1 MQNGVGQ
8 IHNFNHIDKNGGW
21 IYTKLLPVTD
31 GPSGLRVKA
40 VGSRNPEAVQH
51 ALQETGITL
60 GPPSFLL
67 QAYHSPDVTL
77 F

>member
-40 VGSRNPEAVQH
+40 VGSRGGSACVAGDRDHPWATVLS
-51 ALQETGITL
+51 ASGI
-60 GPPSFLL
+60 S
-67 QAYHSPDVTL
+67 
-77 F
+77 